1 MVQWCRLCNPA
12 RRAVLSLR
20 QEKNLL
26 YAPPRKVV
34 SGAVKKQTLEAC
46 EQKYVAAHEAYRRYL
61 DARAKEKFGEY
72 TKAARAVKRSRA
84 HLFDC
89 IQGKRGLDSVRRMV
103 AKIEAADAGGKE
115 VDRTPQKVRSGND

>member
-1 MVQWCRLCNPA
+1 MWCSGAGCATWPGGRFY
-12 RRAVLSLR
+12 RSDKK
-20 QEKNLL
+20 KNLL
-26 YAPPRKVV
+26 YATPRKSA
-34 SGAVKKQTLEAC
+34 SGAVKKRTLDAC

-61 DARAKEKFGEY
+61 DERVKEKFGEY

-103 AKIEAADAGGKE
+103 SKIEAAD
-115 VDRTPQKVRSGND
+115 VQ

>member
-1 MVQWCRLCNPA
+1 MVQAVQPGPA
-12 RRAVLSLR
+12 GGFIAQTRK
-20 QEKNLL
+20 KNLL
-26 YAPPRKVV
+26 YAPPLKVV

-61 DARAKEKFGEY
+61 DERAKEKFGEY

-115 VDRTPQKVRSGND
+115 VDGTPQKGRSGND

>member
-20 QEKNLL
+20 QEK
-26 YAPPRKVV
+26 
-34 SGAVKKQTLEAC
+34 
-46 EQKYVAAHEAYRRYL
+46 
-61 DARAKEKFGEY
+61 FGEY

-84 HLFDC
+84 YLFDC

>member
-1 MVQWCRLCNPA
+1 MWCSGAGCATWPGGRFY
-12 RRAVLSLR
+12 RSDKK
-20 QEKNLL
+20 KNLL
-26 YAPPRKVV
+26 YALCLKAVR
-34 SGAVKKQTLEAC
+34 GAVKKRTLEAC

-89 IQGKRGLDSVRRMV
+89 IDGKRGLDSVRRMV
-103 AKIEAADAGGKE
+103 AKIEAAE
-115 VDRTPQKVRSGND
+115 VQ